1 MGETLSH
8 LRTAGGSP
16 PTLRGL
22 GLSRVAGAPAALGG
36 MGQPSRRR
44 LMGRSCEAVVRGP
57 KRSAQCFLAC

>member
-1 MGETLSH
+1 MGETLRH

-22 GLSRVAGAPAALGG
+22 GLSCVAGARAALGD
-36 MGQPSRRR
+36 MGEPSRGR

-57 KRSAQCFLAC
+57 KRSAQCFLVC